1 MKGPSI
7 ILVPTDFSTSAAR
20 ALEHAIALATRL
32 VGSTIYLLHAYQLPI
47 VGLPDGTAVPTA
59 AIATQLLVEAE
70 RQLAACVAVH
80 QASGVAIVPMLRQ
93 ADPRAAVLAA
103 IEELSA
109 DLVVMGTHGRRGV
122 TRLLVGSVAESVMRA
137 SPVPVMTVH
146 AAPA

>member
-1 MKGPSI
+1 M
-7 ILVPTDFSTSAAR
+7 
-20 ALEHAIALATRL
+20 
-32 VGSTIYLLHAYQLPI
+32 
-47 VGLPDGTAVPTA
+47 PTA